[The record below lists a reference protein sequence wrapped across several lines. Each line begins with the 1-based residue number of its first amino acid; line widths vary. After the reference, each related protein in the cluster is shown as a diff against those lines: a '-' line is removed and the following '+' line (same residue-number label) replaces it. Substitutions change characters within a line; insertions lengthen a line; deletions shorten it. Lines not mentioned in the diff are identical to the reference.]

1 MAKPDRPDD
10 TEYDEALSGDD
21 SVPVKPTSLTETIFH
36 VDFGAMARAVIERP
50 AAPEEVDNSIGRVIG
65 NFGYDEYRK
74 FIGILMQLR
83 DEESKD
89 ANPAK
94 SEVKESPMSWVR
106 PKNIKSPHEIRMQR
120 LLQFVSSSSDKN
132 TRSLKELLKDKFKG
146 EESDVMKKLIF
157 LTRTHYVKGVNMLN
171 PDGNPKEK
179 SSLTAREDMNIA
191 LSLGTPGN
199 TILRIGKFNGSLVAF
214 YLDERNKSNQIE
226 LRDGNVYIFGRN
238 VPGSKGADGKM
249 GEALSEKGC
258 VMVPGILDPRMSR
271 AGIAVE
277 CTGDEVFFYDRASKN
292 TLNFSWQ
299 DVAPNGVI
307 VNVPRENR
315 ISQYQSVAGIS
326 FDGSL
331 VLGYSEKN

>member
-10 TEYDEALSGDD
+10 NDHDEELLVTDSKIAEAL
-21 SVPVKPTSLTETIFH
+21 PPTETIFH

-83 DEESKD
+83 DEESKE
-89 ANPAK
+89 ATPAK

-132 TRSLKELLKDKFKG
+132 TRSLKDLLKDKFKG

-226 LRDGNVYIFGRN
+226 LLDGNVYIFGRN

-326 FDGSL
+326 FDGSV